1 MAHRID
7 LITDSTCDIPADW
20 LKQYQISVVP
30 MTLIF
35 GDEQFLDGIQITAIE
50 FYDRLSNSPI
60 HPSTSQPAPEAF
72 LAVFKK
78 AAAAGA
84 EEIIAMVIS
93 SAMSGTCASAQQAAQ
108 QMDIPVHVHDSRNNS
123 MGLGWQVMA
132 AARAREKGG
141 DVSAML
147 AAAQKVRER
156 MVYYISLDTIEY
168 LARGGRIGGA
178 VKFLDSVLKVKPLI
192 YVRPDT
198 GTVAPGIPA
207 RSRAA
212 ALQGLYRE
220 FFRHIDTCQ
229 RMHITVLHNN
239 AEDEARAIEEQIKRE
254 YAPEEVFVSIVTP
267 TLGVHTGPRA
277 VALCGYSD

>member
-1 MAHRID
+1 MAHQIA
-7 LITDSTCDIPADW
+7 LVTDSTCDIPADW
-20 LKQYQISVVP
+20 LKQYQVSVVP

-35 GDEQFLDGIQITAIE
+35 GDEQFLDGIQITAME
-50 FYDRLSNSPI
+50 FYKRLLSSPI
-60 HPSTSQPAPEAF
+60 HPSTSRPTPGAF
-72 LAVFKK
+72 LEIFKN
-78 AAAAGA
+78 AATADAK
-84 EEIIAMVIS
+84 EIIAMVIS
-93 SAMSGTCASAQQAAQ
+93 SAMSGTYSSAQQAAQ
-108 QMDIPVHVHDSRNNS
+108 QMEIPVHVHDSLNNS

-132 AARAREKGG
+132 AAHAREQGG
-141 DVSAML
+141 DVDAML

-220 FFRHIDTCQ
+220 FFRHIDTKLQ
-229 RMHITVLHNN
+229 MHITVLHNN
-239 AEDEARAIEEQIKRE
+239 AEEEARAIEEKIRKE
-254 YAPEEVFVSIVTP
+254 YSPQELFVTIVTP
-267 TLGVHTGPRA
+267 ALGAHTGPRA